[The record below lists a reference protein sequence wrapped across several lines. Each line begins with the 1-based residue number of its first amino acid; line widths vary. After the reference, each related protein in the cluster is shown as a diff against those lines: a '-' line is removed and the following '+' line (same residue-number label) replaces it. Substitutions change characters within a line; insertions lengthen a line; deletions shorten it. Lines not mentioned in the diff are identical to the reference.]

1 MKIILIIFSFCIFL
15 TGSTFAQNNSSDSL
29 GLGRNCKV
37 VLYNG
42 FQCEGRIVNRTSD
55 TITLQTDITNLFIPV
70 KDIKFVMN
78 PEIEVSD
85 IEENDTLNYSRE
97 VIDEVK
103 LDTTDKCDVYLHDK
117 SVMNDVLLVIDTDS
131 TLKVIKENRTKIIGI
146 AGIRKIVFKVSA
158 PFGKGY
164 LFGSA
169 IGFFIGFIP
178 LAFSEGG
185 GHPDFSGVGPG
196 ILFGLLCSIPA
207 GLIGGIVGVITASDE
222 VFIFDN
228 GIYPSKIKRIHHA
241 MSKHY

>member
-1 MKIILIIFSFCIFL
+1 MKKIIFL
-15 TGSTFAQNNSSDSL
+15 AAFIVMLVNCSEIMGQTDSL
-29 GLGRNCKV
+29 RLGRNCKI
-37 VLYNG
+37 VLFNG
-42 FQCEGRIVNRTSD
+42 FQSEGRIVNRASD

-85 IEENDTLNYSRE
+85 IEENDTLNYNIE
-97 VIDEVK
+97 VIDAIK
-103 LDTTDKCDVYLHDK
+103 LDTTDRCDIYFHDR
-117 SVMNDVLLVIDTDS
+117 SVMIDVMMVIDTDS
-131 TLKVIKENRTKIIGI
+131 TLKVIKGDRTKVIGI
-146 AGIRKIVFKVSA
+146 AGVRKIVFKTSA

-185 GHPDFSGVGPG
+185 GHPDISGFGPG

-207 GLIGGIVGVITASDE
+207 GLIGGVVGVITASDD
-222 VFIFDN
+222 VYVFDN
-228 GIYPSKIKRIHHA
+228 GIYPAKIKRIHHA

>member
-1 MKIILIIFSFCIFL
+1 MKNIILVAALFL
-15 TGSTFAQNNSSDSL
+15 MIANCSYSQGQSDSL
-29 GLGRNCKV
+29 RLGRNCKV

-42 FQCEGRIVNRTSD
+42 FQAEGRIVNRASD
-55 TITLQTDITNLFIPV
+55 TVTLQTDITNLFIPV
-70 KDIKFVMN
+70 KDIKFVLN
-78 PEIEVSD
+78 PDVEVSD
-85 IEENDTLNYSRE
+85 LEEMDTLKYSRD
-97 VIDEVK
+97 VIDAVK
-103 LDTTDKCDVYLHDK
+103 IDTTDKCDIYLHDR
-117 SVMNDVLLVIDTDS
+117 SVMKDVLLIIDTDS
-131 TLKVIKENRTKIIGI
+131 TLKVIEENRTKLISI

-207 GLIGGIVGVITASDE
+207 GLVGGVVGVLTAADD
-222 VFIFDN
+222 VYLFDN
-228 GIYPSKIKRIHHA
+228 GIYPAKIKRIHHA

>member
-1 MKIILIIFSFCIFL
+1 MKKIIILGAFIVMLVNCLDAIGQ
-15 TGSTFAQNNSSDSL
+15 TDSL
-29 GLGRNCKV
+29 RLGRNCKI

-42 FQCEGRIVNRTSD
+42 FQSEGRIVNRTSD

-78 PEIEVSD
+78 PEVELSD
-85 IEENDTLNYSRE
+85 LEETDTLSYSRE
-97 VIDEVK
+97 VVDAVK
-103 LDTTDKCDVYLHDK
+103 LDTTDKCDVYLQDK
-117 SVMNDVLLVIDTDS
+117 SVMRDILLVIDTDS
-131 TLKVIKENRTKIIGI
+131 TLKIIKENRTKVIGI
-146 AGIRKIVFKVSA
+146 AGIRKIVFKTSA

-178 LAFSEGG
+178 LAFIADG
-185 GHPDFSGVGPG
+185 GHPDISGFGPG

-207 GLIGGIVGVITASDE
+207 GLIGGVVGVITASDD
-222 VFIFDN
+222 VYVFDN
-228 GIYPSKIKRIHHA
+228 GIYPAKIKRIHHA

>member
-1 MKIILIIFSFCIFL
+1 MKIIFIIFSFCIFL
-15 TGSTFAQNNSSDSL
+15 TGSICAQNNSSDSL
-29 GLGRNCKV
+29 RLGRNCKI

-42 FQCEGRIVNRTSD
+42 FQAEGRIVNRASD

-78 PEIEVSD
+78 PEFEVSD
-85 IEENDTLNYSRE
+85 IEETDTLNYSRE
-97 VIDEVK
+97 VVDAVK
-103 LDTTDKCDVYLHDK
+103 LDTTDKCDVYMNDK
-117 SVMNDVLLVIDTDS
+117 SVMIDVELLIDTDS
-131 TLKVIKENRTKIIGI
+131 TLKVIKENRTKVIGI
-146 AGIRKIVFKVSA
+146 AGIRKIVFKTSA

-185 GHPDFSGVGPG
+185 GHPDFSGIGPG

-207 GLIGGIVGVITASDE
+207 GLIGGVVGVITASDD
-222 VFIFDN
+222 VYVFDN
-228 GIYPSKIKRIHHA
+228 GTYPAKIKRIHHA

>member
-1 MKIILIIFSFCIFL
+1 MKINLIVISFFL
-15 TGSTFAQNNSSDSL
+15 FFAVSIFAQNNSSDSL
-29 GLGRNCKV
+29 RLGRDCKV

-42 FQCEGRIVNRTSD
+42 FQAEGRIVNRASD
-55 TITLQTDITNLFIPV
+55 TVTLQTDITNLFIPV
-70 KDIKFVMN
+70 KDIKFVLN
-78 PEIEVSD
+78 PDVEVSD
-85 IEENDTLNYSRE
+85 LEEMDTLKYSRD
-97 VIDEVK
+97 VIDVVK
-103 LDTTDKCDVYLHDK
+103 IDTTDKCDIYLHDR
-117 SVMNDVLLVIDTDS
+117 SVMKDVLLIIDTDS
-131 TLKVIKENRTKIIGI
+131 TLKVIKENRTKIISI

-207 GLIGGIVGVITASDE
+207 GLVGGVVGVLTAADD
-222 VFIFDN
+222 VYLFDN
-228 GIYPSKIKRIHHA
+228 GIYPAKIKRIHHA

>member
-1 MKIILIIFSFCIFL
+1 MKKIIFL
-15 TGSTFAQNNSSDSL
+15 TALFMMLANCIYVNAQTDSL
-29 GLGRNCKV
+29 RLGRNCKV
-37 VLYNG
+37 VLFNG
-42 FQCEGRIVNRTSD
+42 FQSEGRIVNRTSD
-55 TITLQTDITNLFIPV
+55 TITLQTDITKLFIPL
-70 KDIKFVMN
+70 KDIKFVLN

-85 IEENDTLNYSRE
+85 IEENDTLNYNTE
-97 VIDEVK
+97 VIDAIK
-103 LDTTDKCDVYLHDK
+103 LDTTDRCDIYFNDR
-117 SVMNDVLLVIDTDS
+117 SVMIDVMMIIDTDS
-131 TLKVIKENRTKIIGI
+131 TLKVIKENREKIIGI
-146 AGIRKIVFKVSA
+146 EGIRKIVFKSSA

-185 GHPDFSGVGPG
+185 GHPDFSGIGPG

-207 GLIGGIVGVITASDE
+207 GLIGGVVGVITASDD
-222 VFIFDN
+222 VYIFDN

>member
-1 MKIILIIFSFCIFL
+1 MKNIILVAALFL
-15 TGSTFAQNNSSDSL
+15 MIANCSYSQGQSDSL
-29 GLGRNCKV
+29 RLGRNCKV

-42 FQCEGRIVNRTSD
+42 FQAEGRIVNRASD
-55 TITLQTDITNLFIPV
+55 TVTLQTDITNLFIPV
-70 KDIKFVMN
+70 KDIKFVLN
-78 PEIEVSD
+78 PDVEVSD
-85 IEENDTLNYSRE
+85 LEETDTLKYSRD
-97 VIDEVK
+97 VIDAVK
-103 LDTTDKCDVYLHDK
+103 IDTTDKCDIYLHDR
-117 SVMNDVLLVIDTDS
+117 SVMKDVLLIIDTDS
-131 TLKVIKENRTKIIGI
+131 TLKVIKENRTKIISI

-207 GLIGGIVGVITASDE
+207 GLVGGVVGVLTAADD
-222 VFIFDN
+222 VYLFDN
-228 GIYPSKIKRIHHA
+228 GIYPAKIKRIHHA

>member
-1 MKIILIIFSFCIFL
+1 MKNIILVAALFL
-15 TGSTFAQNNSSDSL
+15 MIANCSYSQGQSDSL
-29 GLGRNCKV
+29 RLGRNCKV

-42 FQCEGRIVNRTSD
+42 FQAEGRIVNRASD
-55 TITLQTDITNLFIPV
+55 TVTLQTDITNLFIPV
-70 KDIKFVMN
+70 KDIKFVLN
-78 PEIEVSD
+78 PDVEVSD
-85 IEENDTLNYSRE
+85 LEEMDTLKYSRD
-97 VIDEVK
+97 VIDAVK
-103 LDTTDKCDVYLHDK
+103 IDTTDKCDIYLHDR
-117 SVMNDVLLVIDTDS
+117 SVMKDVLLIIDTDS
-131 TLKVIKENRTKIIGI
+131 TLKVIKENRTKIISI

-185 GHPDFSGVGPG
+185 GHPDFSGVGTG

-207 GLIGGIVGVITASDE
+207 GLVGGVVGVLTAADD
-222 VFIFDN
+222 VYLFDN
-228 GIYPSKIKRIHHA
+228 GIYPAKIKRIHHA

>member
-1 MKIILIIFSFCIFL
+1 MKVNLIIISFCIFL
-15 TGSTFAQNNSSDSL
+15 TGSILAQNNSNDSL
-29 GLGRNCKV
+29 RLGRNCKV

-42 FQCEGRIVNRTSD
+42 FQAEGRIVNRTSD

-78 PEIEVSD
+78 PEIEVTD
-85 IEENDTLNYSRE
+85 IEENDTLSYNRE
-97 VIDEVK
+97 VIDAIK
-103 LDTTDKCDVYLHDK
+103 LDTTDKCDIYLNDK
-117 SVMNDVLLVIDTDS
+117 SVMNEVLLVIDTDS
-131 TLKVIKENRTKIIGI
+131 TLKVIKENRKKILNI
-146 AGIRKIVFKVSA
+146 AGIRKIVFKASA

-185 GHPDFSGVGPG
+185 GHPDFSGIGPG
-196 ILFGLLCSIPA
+196 ILFGLLCSIPT
-207 GLIGGIVGVITASDE
+207 GLIGGVVGVITAADD
-222 VFIFDN
+222 VYVFDN
-228 GIYPSKIKRIHHA
+228 GIYPAKIKRIHHA

>member
-1 MKIILIIFSFCIFL
+1 MKNIILVAALFL
-15 TGSTFAQNNSSDSL
+15 MIANCSYSQGQSDSL
-29 GLGRNCKV
+29 RLGRNCKV

-42 FQCEGRIVNRTSD
+42 FQAEGRIVNRASD
-55 TITLQTDITNLFIPV
+55 TVTLQTDITNLFIPV
-70 KDIKFVMN
+70 KDIKFVLN
-78 PEIEVSD
+78 PDVEVSD
-85 IEENDTLNYSRE
+85 LEEMDTLKYSRD
-97 VIDEVK
+97 VIDAVK
-103 LDTTDKCDVYLHDK
+103 IDTTDKCDIYLHDR
-117 SVMNDVLLVIDTDS
+117 SVMKDVLLIIDTDS
-131 TLKVIKENRTKIIGI
+131 TLKVIKENRTKIISI

-207 GLIGGIVGVITASDE
+207 GLVGGVVGVLTAADD
-222 VFIFDN
+222 VYLFDN
-228 GIYPSKIKRIHHA
+228 GIYPAKIKRIHHA

>member
-1 MKIILIIFSFCIFL
+1 MKINLIVISFCLFFAVSI
-15 TGSTFAQNNSSDSL
+15 FAQNNSSDSL
-29 GLGRNCKV
+29 RLGRNCKV

-42 FQCEGRIVNRTSD
+42 FQAEGRIVNRASD
-55 TITLQTDITNLFIPV
+55 TVTLQTDITNLFIPV
-70 KDIKFVMN
+70 KDIKFVLN
-78 PEIEVSD
+78 PDVEVSD
-85 IEENDTLNYSRE
+85 LEEMDTLKYSRD
-97 VIDEVK
+97 VIDVVK
-103 LDTTDKCDVYLHDK
+103 IDTTDKCDIYLHDR
-117 SVMNDVLLVIDTDS
+117 SVMKDVLLIIDTDS
-131 TLKVIKENRTKIIGI
+131 TLKVIKENRTKIISI

-185 GHPDFSGVGPG
+185 GHPDFSGVGTG

-207 GLIGGIVGVITASDE
+207 GLVGGVVGVLTAADD
-222 VFIFDN
+222 VYLFDN
-228 GIYPSKIKRIHHA
+228 GIYPAKIKRIHHA